1 MKEINIIKDIKKII
15 NSFNNNNDNWMTLK
29 EACEFSRLS
38 RATLFRA
45 ISQGRLKTSKNTGK
59 LLFKK
64 KWLNSFL
71 GD

>member
-1 MKEINIIKDIKKII
+1 MNQINIINELKKII
-15 NSFNNNNDNWMTLK
+15 NSYKKSKDNWMTLN

-45 ISQGRLKTSKNTGK
+45 INQGRLKTSKNTGK
-59 LLFKK
+59 LLFRKE
-64 KWLNSFL
+64 WLNSFL